1 MAEPSFFLFWLSLR
15 GAACALSNGSL
26 QTSLFSSFFCLVNGT
41 TAKERSFIGNDGQHQ
56 GCGRQRNDNDNDN
69 DGERE
74 RKIEK
79 EAGGKKWER
88 GKEAWTGKSV
98 KCVRSK
104 ARHPPSRWCNT
115 FSDGAANNQSRSSL
129 FTGASP
135 RRTGQWR
142 SGAPARRFRGTSNLP
157 RRRWVPLTLDI
168 FVFINIPHCISLYI
182 YLSTP
187 THTHIHT
194 QLSSGLDLSLIYYSW
209 LDWIGS
215 NIIWLYFQLI
225 LFWPDIRFHLRLLSH
240 LAFFG
245 KYSIFQLFQ
254 LSSETLQSLI
264 QLLSN
269 VAWFLIPTSSP
280 SPLHPSIYIQSV
292 YWIHPGEKTIHVYH
306 LLDSNLFFLH
316 LPPSLSH
323 SQFTFYVFYHFAL
336 ANVIAVGHLDWI
348 RIDSMCARLYLCA
361 FYHFSNFII
370 LIFWFFRP
378 YFFSISRGFRFGMP
392 NECCLSSFVL
402 FFHYSTFDI
411 FVWIW
416 TVVLF
421 FPSLAFSRENRWSPS
436 RYRKKLFFLI
446 INWSILYS
454 TWFQKWERKKSSPPP
469 PIRSTCFAD
478 EFGEL
483 MGWDVVRVCLWESLT
498 GLRLQHFSI
507 ESSF

>member
-1 MAEPSFFLFWLSLR
+1 MERRPRSVPLLGMTANIK
-15 GAACALSNGSL
+15 GAGVKE
-26 QTSLFSSFFCLVNGT
+26 TTT
-41 TAKERSFIGNDGQHQ
+41 TATAR
-56 GCGRQRNDNDNDN
+56 
-69 DGERE
+69 ERE

-157 RRRWVPLTLDI
+157 RRRWVPLTFDI

-182 YLSTP
+182 LPFNTN
-187 THTHIHT
+187 THTHTHPT
-194 QLSSGLDLSLIYYSW
+194 FFWSRSQFDLLFMTRLNW
-209 LDWIGS
+209 LKYHLVIFSVD
-215 NIIWLYFQLI
+215 FI
-225 LFWPDIRFHLRLLSH
+225 LTW
-240 LAFFG
+240 
-245 KYSIFQLFQ
+245 YSI
-254 LSSETLQSLI
+254 S
-264 QLLSN
+264 
-269 VAWFLIPTSSP
+269 PTSSISLGFLREIFHFP
-280 SPLHPSIYIQSV
+280 TVPTLIWNPSIFDSITVECGMILDPDIFSISPPPV
-292 YWIHPGEKTIHVYH
+292 YLYTVGILDRSGEKSIHVYH

-316 LPPSLSH
+316 LPPSLSP
-323 SQFTFYVFYHFAL
+323 SQFKFYVFYHFAL

-370 LIFWFFRP
+370 LIFLFFRP

-402 FFHYSTFDI
+402 FFHYSTLI
-411 FVWIW
+411 FS
-416 TVVLF
+416 F
-421 FPSLAFSRENRWSPS
+421 EYERWSFSFHHSPFHVKTVGPLLGIERS
-436 RYRKKLFFLI
+436 FSFWLSTGLYY
-446 INWSILYS
+446 ILRD
-454 TWFQKWERKKSSPPP
+454 FKNGNEKSQMYSPPP
-469 PIRSTCFAD
+469 YSVDLFCRWIRWIDAGGTWLEFA
-478 EFGEL
+478 FGNRWR
-483 MGWDVVRVCLWESLT
+483 G
-498 GLRLQHFSI
+498 
-507 ESSF
+507 